1 MHPRNRHQGR
11 YDLQSLIK
19 TSPDL
24 GKHVFVNEHGTE
36 TLDFADAEAVKS
48 LNRALLKSS
57 YGIEF
62 WDIPEKFLC
71 PPIPGRADY
80 IHTISDLVGG
90 KADPKIRVLDIGT
103 GANVIYP
110 LLGHAEYKWNFVGS
124 DVDSEAVKNAELIIS
139 KNKLES
145 FIEIRKSSGKIF
157 EGIILSGDQFDL
169 TMCNP
174 PFHASAEEASAGTER
189 KWKNLGKKGKGL
201 NFGGKSNELWTQ
213 GGEKVFLTNMIKESA
228 LFKTQVRWFTT
239 LVSKDENLKALEN
252 SLQNVAAKDVR
263 ILRMEQGQKKS
274 RVLAWTYR

>member
-24 GKHVFVNEHGTE
+24 GKHVFVNEFGTE
-36 TLDFADAEAVKS
+36 TLDFADAGAVKS

-80 IHTISDLVGG
+80 IHTVSDLVGG
-90 KADPKIRVLDIGT
+90 KPDENIRVLDIGT

-124 DVDSEAVKNAELIIS
+124 DVDAEAVKNAQDIVL

-145 FIEIRKSSGKIF
+145 FIDIRH
-157 EGIILSGDQFDL
+157 Q
-169 TMCNP
+169 
-174 PFHASAEEASAGTER
+174 
-189 KWKNLGKKGKGL
+189 KNL
-201 NFGGKSNELWTQ
+201 
-213 GGEKVFLTNMIKESA
+213 
-228 LFKTQVRWFTT
+228 
-239 LVSKDENLKALEN
+239 
-252 SLQNVAAKDVR
+252 AK
-263 ILRMEQGQKKS
+263 ILIPS
-274 RVLAWTYR
+274 I